1 MCESNAYLLE
11 QGERKEV
18 MRDVARILV
27 SGNQV
32 TLIGL
37 LGERTVLNDVR
48 LVEANLIAHAMIF
61 ERL

>member
-11 QGERKEV
+11 KGERKEV
-18 MRDVARILV
+18 MRDVARILI
-27 SGNQV
+27 SENKA

-37 LGERTVLNDVR
+37 LGERTVLENVR

>member
-1 MCESNAYLLE
+1 M
-11 QGERKEV
+11 
-18 MRDVARILV
+18 ARILI

-37 LGERTVLNDVR
+37 LGERTVLHDVR

>member
-18 MRDVARILV
+18 MRDVARILIKE
-27 SGNQV
+27 NQA

-37 LGERTVLNDVR
+37 LGERTVLHDVR

>member
-18 MRDVARILV
+18 MRDVARILIKE
-27 SGNQV
+27 NQA

-37 LGERTVLNDVR
+37 LGERTVLQDVR